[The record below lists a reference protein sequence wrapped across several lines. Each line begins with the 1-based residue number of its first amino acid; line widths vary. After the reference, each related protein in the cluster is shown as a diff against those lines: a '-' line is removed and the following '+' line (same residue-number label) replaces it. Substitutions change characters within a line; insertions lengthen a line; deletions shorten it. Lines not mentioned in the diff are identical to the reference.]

1 MRYDIS
7 NIGEAIRK
15 VQREH
20 EINQADF
27 ADKIG
32 ANISTVS
39 KWIRGVNDPPLWG
52 LLAICEVY
60 DVKLTELVKPLPDRY
75 RPPRYKGGQN
85 G

>member
-20 EINQADF
+20 EMNQADF

-52 LLAICEVY
+52 LLAICEAY
-60 DVKLTELVKPLPDRY
+60 DVKLTELVRPIKPKQEAMKVKR
-75 RPPRYKGGQN
+75 
-85 G
+85 

>member
-15 VQREH
+15 VQRQH
-20 EINQADF
+20 EMTQADF

-60 DVKLTELVKPLPDRY
+60 DVKLTELVKPI
-75 RPPRYKGGQN
+75 RPKQEAMKVKR
-85 G
+85 

>member
-7 NIGEAIRK
+7 NIGERIRH
-15 VQREH
+15 VQKQH
-20 EINQADF
+20 EMSQADF

-39 KWIRGVNDPPLWG
+39 KWIRGKNDPPLWG

-60 DVKLTELVKPLPDRY
+60 DVKLTELVRPIKPRQEAMKVK
-75 RPPRYKGGQN
+75 R
-85 G
+85 

>member
-20 EINQADF
+20 EMSQADF

-60 DVKLTELVKPLPDRY
+60 DVKLTELVRPIKPKQEAMKVKR
-75 RPPRYKGGQN
+75 
-85 G
+85 

>member
-15 VQREH
+15 VQRQH
-20 EINQADF
+20 EMNQADF

-60 DVKLTELVKPLPDRY
+60 DVKLTELVRPIKPKQESMKVKR
-75 RPPRYKGGQN
+75 
-85 G
+85 

>member
-7 NIGEAIRK
+7 NIGERIRH
-15 VQREH
+15 VQRQH
-20 EINQADF
+20 EVSQADF

-39 KWIRGVNDPPLWG
+39 EWIRGVNDPPLWG

-60 DVKLTELVKPLPDRY
+60 DVKLTELVKPIKPKQEAMKVKR
-75 RPPRYKGGQN
+75 
-85 G
+85 

>member
-15 VQREH
+15 VQRQH
-20 EINQADF
+20 EMNQADF

-60 DVKLTELVKPLPDRY
+60 DVKLTELVKPIKP
-75 RPPRYKGGQN
+75 KQN
-85 G
+85 VMKVKR

>member
-7 NIGEAIRK
+7 NIGERIRH
-15 VQREH
+15 VQKQH
-20 EINQADF
+20 EMSQADF

-39 KWIRGVNDPPLWG
+39 KWIRGKNDPPLWG

-60 DVKLTELVKPLPDRY
+60 DVKLTELVRPLKPEQKVMR
-75 RPPRYKGGQN
+75 K
-85 G
+85 

>member
-7 NIGEAIRK
+7 NIGERIRR
-15 VQREH
+15 VQKRNEM
-20 EINQADF
+20 NQADF

-60 DVKLTELVKPLPDRY
+60 DVKLTELVRPIKPKQEAMKVR
-75 RPPRYKGGQN
+75 K
-85 G
+85 

>member
-7 NIGEAIRK
+7 NIGERIRH
-15 VQREH
+15 VQKQNEMS
-20 EINQADF
+20 QADF

-32 ANISTVS
+32 VNICTVS

-60 DVKLTELVKPLPDRY
+60 DVKLTELVRPLKPKQKVMR
-75 RPPRYKGGQN
+75 K
-85 G
+85 

>member
-20 EINQADF
+20 EVNQADF

-60 DVKLTELVKPLPDRY
+60 DVKLTELVKPI
-75 RPPRYKGGQN
+75 RPKQEAMKVKR
-85 G
+85 

>member
-15 VQREH
+15 VQRQH
-20 EINQADF
+20 EMNQADF

-60 DVKLTELVKPLPDRY
+60 DVKLTELVRPIKP
-75 RPPRYKGGQN
+75 KQN
-85 G
+85 VMKVKR

>member
-7 NIGEAIRK
+7 NIGERIRH
-15 VQREH
+15 VQKKH
-20 EINQADF
+20 EMSQADF
-27 ADKIG
+27 ANKIG

-60 DVKLTELVKPLPDRY
+60 DVKLTELVRPIKPEQKVMR
-75 RPPRYKGGQN
+75 K
-85 G
+85 

>member
-20 EINQADF
+20 EMSQADF

-60 DVKLTELVKPLPDRY
+60 DVKLTELVKPIKP
-75 RPPRYKGGQN
+75 KQN
-85 G
+85 VMKVKR

>member
-20 EINQADF
+20 EMSQADF

-52 LLAICEVY
+52 LLAICEAY
-60 DVKLTELVKPLPDRY
+60 DVKLTELVRPIKPKQEAMKVKR
-75 RPPRYKGGQN
+75 
-85 G
+85 

>member
-15 VQREH
+15 VQKQNEM
-20 EINQADF
+20 NQADF
-27 ADKIG
+27 ADKSG
-32 ANISTVS
+32 ANTSTVS
-39 KWIRGVNDPPLWG
+39 KWIRGINDPPLWG

-60 DVKLTELVKPLPDRY
+60 DVKLTELV
-75 RPPRYKGGQN
+75 RPVPSRYKGGQN

>member
-20 EINQADF
+20 EMSQADF
-27 ADKIG
+27 AEKIG

-39 KWIRGVNDPPLWG
+39 KWIRGENNPPLWG
-52 LLAICEVY
+52 LLAICEIY
-60 DVKLTELVKPLPDRY
+60 DVKITDLIRPVPTPYKP
-75 RPPRYKGGQN
+75 KGTR
-85 G
+85 

>member
-15 VQREH
+15 VQRQH
-20 EINQADF
+20 EMSQADF

-32 ANISTVS
+32 ANISTVN

-60 DVKLTELVKPLPDRY
+60 DVKLTELVRPIKPKQETMKVKR
-75 RPPRYKGGQN
+75 
-85 G
+85 

>member
-20 EINQADF
+20 EMSQADF
-27 ADKIG
+27 ANKIG

-52 LLAICEVY
+52 LLAICEAY
-60 DVKLTELVKPLPDRY
+60 DVKLTELVKPIKP
-75 RPPRYKGGQN
+75 KQN
-85 G
+85 AMKVKR

>member
-15 VQREH
+15 VQRQH
-20 EINQADF
+20 EMSQADF

-32 ANISTVS
+32 VNICTVS

-60 DVKLTELVKPLPDRY
+60 DVKLTELVKPV
-75 RPPRYKGGQN
+75 PPRYKGGQN

>member
-20 EINQADF
+20 EMSQADF

-39 KWIRGVNDPPLWG
+39 KWIRGINDPPLWG
-52 LLAICEVY
+52 LLAICEQY
-60 DVKLTELVKPLPDRY
+60 DVKLTELVRPIKP
-75 RPPRYKGGQN
+75 KQEATKVK
-85 G
+85 